1 MKIAA
6 EAEAEAAAAD
16 LAAPAAARPSV
27 PPGTLFRVSHTL
39 LTATLSAGARP
50 GGGTLQMRVPS
61 TAESRR
67 VTNEA
72 PLLLF
77 DKERR
82 QLHGVFAAT
91 GPIGDDGVLHF
102 RSVKTPRPRTAP
114 RRRTTWHAPHHAPP

>member
-1 MKIAA
+1 M
-6 EAEAEAAAAD
+6 
-16 LAAPAAARPSV
+16 
-27 PPGTLFRVSHTL
+27 SHTL
-39 LTATLSAGARP
+39 LTATLSGGSRP

-67 VTNEA
+67 VTKEA

-102 RSVKTPRPRTAP
+102 RPVKTPRRRTAPRPRAAP
-114 RRRTTWHAPHHAPP
+114 RRRTTLHTPHHATP